1 MSGSIFSLPPELL
14 ARIFEYLSED
24 RHDIS
29 SSRLVNK
36 AFKDTSSPYL
46 ITEVVFAKRLP
57 EIAKL
62 HEVAC
67 HPYFNRYATNLVY
80 DLSYWKFNE
89 VEMNDPTE
97 MMEYIAA
104 CEEAEELNIRHFLDE
119 EWARRVQAESEFY
132 SRVVDKEGEP
142 SAGDAQAFLQN
153 YRPDPLDTEVDGYSE
168 ALEHLN
174 EVGGDS
180 FRMGCYQSFPKYKR
194 HAQIHEGLSEKGE
207 YLQTLDRIVRKLPKL
222 RAVTFTDYRGL
233 ARRGETYVD
242 LCTRLFG
249 NMLEPERWHWTLD
262 NGVCTTEAIA
272 VLEVIAKSKVGLQ
285 SLSFG
290 PHFYEMASLPQEP
303 LSAYKEPHYLSIED
317 LDYGDGELSPDWTT
331 LLKGL
336 RSLRLP
342 LLFVEAAFPDEHVA
356 KMLHAIPD
364 TIEHLALAAKGPV
377 EGYERLNHAS
387 SQVLRPFEQLISGL
401 RFPKLRTL
409 ELEGWCIQLSTFKTF
424 LLAHAST
431 LRTLHLINI
440 YFVSDDD
447 DTIVRTWSKFSAFMA
462 EEFNLTGIEITN
474 VGVLGPVEIPEIPA
488 EDDTWLILGEH
499 EGDWDWDGPGIF
511 AWPNFPTEAKFL
523 GGRSNNIHRRRP
535 ASAPHHKGDDLGF
548 VPAYW

>member
-1 MSGSIFSLPPELL
+1 MPGLIFSLPLELL
-14 ARIFEYLSED
+14 TRVFEYLAED
-24 RHDIS
+24 RRDIS

-36 AFKDTSSPYL
+36 AFKDTSSPFL

-67 HPYFNRYATNLVY
+67 HPYFSRYVTTLVY

-104 CEEAEELNIRHFLDE
+104 CEEAEELDIRHFLDE

-132 SRVVDKEGEP
+132 SRVVGNQGEP
-142 SAGDAQAFLQN
+142 SAGDAKTFLEN
-153 YRPDPLDTEVDGYSE
+153 YKPDLSKAQVDAQSLALD
-168 ALEHLN
+168 HLT

-194 HAQIHEGLSEKGE
+194 HAQIHESLSNEEE
-207 YLQTLDRIVRKLPKL
+207 YLKTLDRVIKKLPKL

-233 ARRGETYVD
+233 ARRGETYIE

-249 NMLEPERWHWTLD
+249 NMLEPERWHWSLD
-262 NGVCTTEAIA
+262 NGACTTEAMA
-272 VLEVIAKSKVGLQ
+272 VLEVIATSKVGLQ
-285 SLSFG
+285 SVSFG
-290 PHFYEMASLPQEP
+290 PHFYEMVSFPQEP
-303 LSAYKEPHYLSIED
+303 LSTYKEPHYLSVED
-317 LDYGDGELSPDWTT
+317 LDDGDAEASPNWTT
-331 LLKGL
+331 LLKGV

-342 LLFVEAAFPDEHVA
+342 LLFAEATFPDEHVE
-356 KMLHAIPD
+356 KLLHAIPD
-364 TIEHLALAAKGPV
+364 TIEHLALSAKGPV
-377 EGYERLNHAS
+377 EGYEALEQAN
-387 SQVLRPFEQLISGL
+387 SQVLRPFKQLISGL

-409 ELEGWCIQLSTFKTF
+409 ELEGWCIQLGTLKDF
-424 LLAHAST
+424 LLAHTAT

-440 YFVSDDD
+440 YLVSND
-447 DTIVRTWSKFSAFMA
+447 DTIDKSLSKFSASIA
-462 EEFNLTGIEITN
+462 KDLNLTGVEITN
-474 VGVLGPVEIPEIPA
+474 VEVCGPLEIPDLPA
-488 EDDTWLILGEH
+488 EDDTWLIPGQHDDE
-499 EGDWDWDGPGIF
+499 EWDGDTGVN
-511 AWPNFPTEAKFL
+511 AKPNTPIEAKFL
-523 GGRSNNIHRRRP
+523 SGRPNNIHRRRP
-535 ASAPHHKGDDLGF
+535 ATAPGHKGDDLGF

>member
-1 MSGSIFSLPPELL
+1 MSGPIFSLPPELL
-14 ARIFEYLSED
+14 ARVFEYLAED

-36 AFKDTSSPYL
+36 AFKDSSSPYL

-67 HPYFNRYATNLVY
+67 HPYFSRYVTNLVY
-80 DLSYWKFNE
+80 DLSFWKFNE

-104 CEEAEELNIRHFLDE
+104 CEEAEELDIRHFLDE

-132 SRVVDKEGEP
+132 ANVVRNKGEP
-142 SAGDAQAFLQN
+142 SADDAQAFLEN
-153 YRPDPLDTEVDGYSE
+153 YKPDLSRGEIDGQSE

-194 HAQIHEGLSEKGE
+194 HAQIHEGLSDKGE
-207 YLQTLDRIVRKLPKL
+207 YLQTLDRVVKKFPKL

-233 ARRGETYVD
+233 ARRGETYME

-249 NMLEPERWHWTLD
+249 NMLEPERWHWSLD
-262 NGVCTTEAIA
+262 NGICTTEVIA
-272 VLEVIAKSKVGLQ
+272 LLEVISKSKVGLQ
-285 SLSFG
+285 SMSFG
-290 PHFYEMASLPQEP
+290 PHFFEMVSFPQEP
-303 LSAYKEPHYLSIED
+303 LVTYKEPHYLSIDD
-317 LDYGDGELSPDWTT
+317 LDSGDPETSPDWTT

-342 LLFVEAAFPDEHVA
+342 LMFTEATFPDENVE
-356 KMLHAIPD
+356 KLLHAIPD
-364 TIEHLALAAKGPV
+364 TIEHLALGAKGPV
-377 EGYERLNHAS
+377 EGYEALEQAN
-387 SQVLRPFEQLISGL
+387 SQVLRPFKQLISGL

-409 ELEGWCIQLSTFKTF
+409 ELEGWCIQLRTLKDF
-424 LLAHAST
+424 LFAHAST
-431 LRTLHLINI
+431 LRTLHLVNI
-440 YFVSDDD
+440 YFVSNDDIID
-447 DTIVRTWSKFSAFMA
+447 KDLSKFGASIAK
-462 EEFNLTGIEITN
+462 ELTLTGVEITN
-474 VGVLGPVEIPEIPA
+474 VAVCGPLEIPDLPA
-488 EDDTWLILGEH
+488 EDDTWLIPGMNDDE
-499 EGDWDWDGPGIF
+499 DWDGDTGVI
-511 AWPNFPTEAKFL
+511 AGPNTSMEARFL
-523 GGRSNNIHRRRP
+523 GGRPNNIHRRRP
-535 ASAPHHKGDDLGF
+535 ATAPGHKGDDLGF